1 MDKYDYI
8 IIGSGASGGAV
19 AEKISSDHKVLILE
33 KGEYLPLNEAHK
45 GYFRASSCKDFEE
58 HGKIEI
64 LSGNGVGGTTL
75 LAIGNG
81 VRTQEKELK
90 KLGIDIEKELDEVER
105 DFELSPIPENML
117 GDRTNLFIEKS
128 KELGYDPKI
137 MPKMIDFKKCKKCG
151 KCNMGCQF
159 QAKKTSLY
167 YIEKA
172 ISKGAELKTNFE
184 ALRINKSIKYFKV
197 QGVEKGNLIN
207 ITAKNVIL
215 STGALDTPKILNNS
229 GIMTPKKLFV
239 DIFVTIGGKSNQSFK
254 DEINM
259 AAYIPFNDFLISP
272 YYSERITKMLSEKKI
287 ESKRD
292 NIIGLMIKIKDD
304 SFGYVDKNF
313 IEKYCTGKDVQ
324 KISNGVAIASRILK
338 KSGVDTIV
346 STEAIGAHPGGTA
359 PIGITVDN
367 QFKTRMGFYV
377 CDASILPESPGAP
390 PILSL
395 MALGK
400 KLGENILNST

>member
-1 MDKYDYI
+1 MDKYDYV
-8 IIGSGASGGAV
+8 IIGSGASGSAI
-19 AEKISSDHKVLILE
+19 AEKISSDYNILILE
-33 KGEYLPLNEAHK
+33 KGDYLPLNQAHK

-64 LSGNGVGGTTL
+64 LSGNAVGGTTL

-81 VRTQEKELK
+81 VRTQETELK
-90 KLGIDIEKELDEVER
+90 KFGIDIEKELDEVEN
-105 DFELSPIPENML
+105 DFEVSTIPENML
-117 GDRTNLFIEKS
+117 GERTKLFIEKS

-151 KCNMGCQF
+151 KCNMGCSF

-167 YIEKA
+167 YIEK
-172 ISKGAELKTNFE
+172 SLSNGAELKTNFE
-184 ALRINKSIKYFKV
+184 VSKITKNSGNYTV
-197 QGVEKGNLIN
+197 QGIEKGNSKTIN
-207 ITAKNVIL
+207 AKNVIL
-215 STGALDTPKILNNS
+215 SAGALETPKILNNS

-239 DIFVTIGGKSNQSFK
+239 DIFVTIGGRCDQSFK
-254 DEINM
+254 DEMNM

-272 YYSERITKMLSEKKI
+272 YYSERIIKILDERKI
-287 ESKRD
+287 ESRRD
-292 NIIGLMIKIKDD
+292 NIIGIMIKIKDD
-304 SFGYVDKNF
+304 SFGHVDKAY
-313 IEKYCTGKDVQ
+313 IEKCCTGKDVQ

-346 STEAIGAHPGGTA
+346 STEAAGAHPGGTA
-359 PIGITVDN
+359 PLGTTVDN
-367 QFKTRMGFYV
+367 QFKTKLGFYV
-377 CDASILPESPGAP
+377 CDASVLPESPGEP
-390 PILSL
+390 PILTL

>member
-1 MDKYDYI
+1 MEKYDYVV
-8 IIGSGASGGAV
+8 IGSGASGSAV
-19 AEKISSDHKVLILE
+19 AEKISSDYDILILE
-33 KGEYLPLNEAHK
+33 KGEYLPLNQAHK
-45 GYFRASSCKDFEE
+45 GYVRASSSKDFED

-64 LSGNGVGGTTL
+64 LSGNAVGGTTL

-81 VRTQEKELK
+81 VRTQEIELK
-90 KLGIDIEKELDEVER
+90 KFGLDIEKELDEVEN
-105 DFELSPIPENML
+105 DFEVSAIPENML
-117 GDRTNLFIEKS
+117 GERTNLFIEKS

-151 KCNMGCQF
+151 KCNMGCSF

-167 YIEKA
+167 YIEK
-172 ISKGAELKTNFE
+172 SLSNGAELKANFE
-184 ALRINKSIKYFKV
+184 VLKITKDNDYFEIN
-197 QGVEKGNLIN
+197 GMEKGISKTIN
-207 ITAKNVIL
+207 TRNVIL
-215 STGALDTPKILNNS
+215 SAGALDTPKILNNS
-229 GIMTPKKLFV
+229 GIKTPKKLFA
-239 DIFVTIGGKSNQSFK
+239 DIFVTIGGRCNQSFD
-254 DEINM
+254 DEMNM
-259 AAYIPFNDFLISP
+259 AAYIPFSDFLISP
-272 YYSERITKMLSEKKI
+272 YYSERIIKMLGERKI
-287 ESKRD
+287 ESRRD
-292 NIIGLMIKIKDD
+292 NIIGIMIKIKDD
-304 SFGYVDKNF
+304 SFGFVSNDY

-367 QFKTRMGFYV
+367 QFKTKMGFYV

-390 PILSL
+390 PILTL

>member
-8 IIGSGASGGAV
+8 IIGSGASGAAV
-19 AEKISSDHKVLILE
+19 AEKISSDYEVLILE
-33 KGEYLPLNEAHK
+33 KGEYLPLNNAHK
-45 GYFRASSCKDFEE
+45 GYFRASSCKGFEE

-64 LSGNGVGGTTL
+64 LSGMGVGGTTL
-75 LAIGNG
+75 LAIANG

-90 KLGIDIEKELDEVER
+90 NLGINIEKELDEVER
-105 DFELSPIPENML
+105 DFEVSTIPENML
-117 GDRTNLFIEKS
+117 GGRTNLFIEKS
-128 KELGYDPKI
+128 KELGYEPKI

-159 QAKKTSLY
+159 KAKKTSLY

-172 ISKGAELKTNFE
+172 VSNGAEIKTNFE
-184 ALRINKSIKYFKV
+184 ALKINKDNNYFTV
-197 QGVEKGNLIN
+197 QGTENGTPLSIS
-207 ITAKNVIL
+207 AKNIIL
-215 STGALDTPKILNNS
+215 SAGALDTPKILNNS
-229 GIMTPKKLFV
+229 GLITPKKLFI
-239 DIFVTIGGKSNQSFK
+239 DMFVTIGGICDQSFK

-272 YYSERITKMLSEKKI
+272 YYSERIVKILGGRKI
-287 ESKRD
+287 EAKRE
-292 NIIGLMIKIKDD
+292 NIFSIMIKIKDD
-304 SFGYVDKNF
+304 SCGYVGKNF

-324 KISNGVAIASRILK
+324 KISNGVAIASSILK
-338 KSGVDTIV
+338 KSGVGTIV
-346 STEAIGAHPGGTA
+346 STEAAGAHPGGTA

-367 QFKTRMGFYV
+367 KFKTKLGFYV

-390 PILSL
+390 PILTL

-400 KLGENILNST
+400 KLGENILNSS

>member
-1 MDKYDYI
+1 MDKYDYV
-8 IIGSGASGGAV
+8 IIGSGASGSAI
-19 AEKISSDHKVLILE
+19 AEKISSDYNILILE
-33 KGEYLPLNEAHK
+33 KGDYLPLNQAHK

-64 LSGNGVGGTTL
+64 LSGNAVGGTTL

-81 VRTQEKELK
+81 VRTQETELK
-90 KLGIDIEKELDEVER
+90 KFGIDIEKELDEVEN
-105 DFELSPIPENML
+105 DFEVSTIPENML
-117 GDRTNLFIEKS
+117 GERTKLFIEKS

-151 KCNMGCQF
+151 KCNMGCSF

-167 YIEKA
+167 YIEK
-172 ISKGAELKTNFE
+172 SLSNGAELKTNFE
-184 ALRINKSIKYFKV
+184 VSKITKNSGNYTV
-197 QGVEKGNLIN
+197 QGIEKGNSKTIN
-207 ITAKNVIL
+207 AKNVIL
-215 STGALDTPKILNNS
+215 SAGALETPKILNNS

-239 DIFVTIGGKSNQSFK
+239 DIFVTIGGRCDQSFK
-254 DEINM
+254 DEMNM

-272 YYSERITKMLSEKKI
+272 YYSERIIKILDERKI
-287 ESKRD
+287 ESRRD
-292 NIIGLMIKIKDD
+292 NIIGIMIKIKDD
-304 SFGYVDKNF
+304 SFGHVDKAY
-313 IEKYCTGKDVQ
+313 IEKCCTGKDVQ

-346 STEAIGAHPGGTA
+346 STEAAGAHPGGTA
-359 PIGITVDN
+359 PLGTTVDN
-367 QFKTRMGFYV
+367 QFKTKLGFYV
-377 CDASILPESPGAP
+377 CDASVLPESPGKP
-390 PILSL
+390 PILTL

>member
-1 MDKYDYI
+1 M
-8 IIGSGASGGAV
+8 
-19 AEKISSDHKVLILE
+19 
-33 KGEYLPLNEAHK
+33 
-45 GYFRASSCKDFEE
+45 
-58 HGKIEI
+58 
-64 LSGNGVGGTTL
+64 
-75 LAIGNG
+75 
-81 VRTQEKELK
+81 
-90 KLGIDIEKELDEVER
+90 
-105 DFELSPIPENML
+105 
-117 GDRTNLFIEKS
+117 
-128 KELGYDPKI
+128 
-137 MPKMIDFKKCKKCG
+137 
-151 KCNMGCQF
+151 
-159 QAKKTSLY
+159 
-167 YIEKA
+167 
-172 ISKGAELKTNFE
+172 
-184 ALRINKSIKYFKV
+184 
-197 QGVEKGNLIN
+197 EKGNLIN
-207 ITAKNVIL
+207 IPAKNVIL
-215 STGALDTPKILNNS
+215 SAGALDTPKVLNNS

-272 YYSERITKMLSEKKI
+272 YYSERIIKMLSEKKI
-287 ESKRD
+287 ESKRN

-304 SFGYVDKNF
+304 SFGYVGKNF

-338 KSGVDTIV
+338 RSGVDTIV

-367 QFKTRMGFYV
+367 QFKTKMGFYV

>member
-8 IIGSGASGGAV
+8 IIGSGASGAAV
-19 AEKISSDHKVLILE
+19 AEKISSDYEVLILE
-33 KGEYLPLNEAHK
+33 KGEYLALNEAHK
-45 GYFRASSCKDFEE
+45 GYVRASSCKDFEE

-64 LSGNGVGGTTL
+64 LSGMGVGGTTL
-75 LAIGNG
+75 LAIANG

-90 KLGIDIEKELDEVER
+90 KFGIDIEKELDEVER
-105 DFELSPIPENML
+105 DFEVSPIPQNML
-117 GDRTNLFIEKS
+117 GGRTTLFIEKS
-128 KELGYDPKI
+128 KELGYEPKI

-172 ISKGAELKTNFE
+172 ISKGAVLKTNFE
-184 ALRINKSIKYFKV
+184 ALKINKNGKYFTV
-197 QGVEKGNLIN
+197 QGIEKENTSSIS
-207 ITAKNVIL
+207 AKNVIL
-215 STGALDTPKILNNS
+215 SAGALDTPKILNNS

-239 DIFVTIGGKSNQSFK
+239 DIFVTIGGRSNQSFK

-259 AAYIPFNDFLISP
+259 AAYIPFDDFLISP
-272 YYSERITKMLSEKKI
+272 YYSERIIKMLGERKI
-287 ESKRD
+287 DSKRE

-304 SFGYVDKNF
+304 SFGYVGKNF

-346 STEAIGAHPGGTA
+346 STEASGAHPGGTA

-367 QFKTRMGFYV
+367 QFKTKMGFYV
-377 CDASILPESPGAP
+377 CDASVLPASPGAP
-390 PILSL
+390 PILTL

>member
-1 MDKYDYI
+1 MEKYDYLV
-8 IIGSGASGGAV
+8 IGSGASGAAV
-19 AEKISSDHKVLILE
+19 AEKISSDYKVLIVE
-33 KGEYLPLNEAHK
+33 KGEYLPLNQAHK
-45 GYFRASSCKDFEE
+45 GYFRASSYKEYEE
-58 HGKIEI
+58 HGKVEI
-64 LSGNGVGGTTL
+64 LSGNAVGGTTL

-90 KLGIDIEKELDEVER
+90 ALGIDIEKELDEVEK
-105 DFELSPIPENML
+105 DFGVSPFPKEML
-117 GDRTNLFIEKS
+117 GERTNLFIEKS
-128 KELGYDPKI
+128 KEMGYEPKI
-137 MPKMIDFKKCKKCG
+137 MPKMIDSKKCQNCG

-159 QAKKTSLY
+159 KAKRTSLE

-172 ISKGAELKTNFE
+172 ISKGVELKPSFE
-184 ALRINKSIKYFKV
+184 ALKINKKENYFIVK
-197 QGVEKGNLIN
+197 GNEKGKLVDIS
-207 ITAKNVIL
+207 AKNVIV
-215 STGALDTPKILNNS
+215 SAGALDTPKILNNS
-229 GIMTPKKLFV
+229 GLVTPKKLFV

-272 YYSERITKMLSEKKI
+272 YHSDRIIKMLAQRKI
-287 ESKRD
+287 EAGRD
-292 NIIGLMIKIKDD
+292 NIIGIMIKIKDD
-304 SFGYVDKNF
+304 SFGFVGKNY
-313 IEKYCTGKDVQ
+313 IEKWCTGKDVQ

-338 KSGVDTIV
+338 NSGVDTIV

-359 PIGITVDN
+359 PLGITVDN
-367 QFKTRMGFYV
+367 KFKTEMGFYV

-400 KLGENILNST
+400 KLGNNILKSP